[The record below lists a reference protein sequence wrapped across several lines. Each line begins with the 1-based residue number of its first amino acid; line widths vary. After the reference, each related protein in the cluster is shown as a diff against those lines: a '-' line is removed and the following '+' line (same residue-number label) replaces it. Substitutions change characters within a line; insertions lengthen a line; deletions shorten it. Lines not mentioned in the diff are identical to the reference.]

1 MRRALSVLIK
11 LTISGLLLYLALNWV
26 NIETVASRL
35 SQIDPRW
42 IAFGLLLLLMQTLL
56 LTVRWQEI
64 IGQCGAGSPLGQFRF
79 CVAGLFF
86 NQTLPSSVGGD
97 AVRIWMAG
105 KQTNWRI
112 ATYSVLIDR
121 VVGVVSLAIVVTACL
136 PWTLSLVRN
145 PVGRS
150 ALLLIGLGCLAA
162 GIFFVSLAW
171 QRLRILQRWAPTR
184 HLAAT
189 ATVTLGILRSPRA
202 LARIFCLSF
211 VIHLLTV
218 VLAWCAARS
227 VGAELSPT
235 YALFLVLPVILI
247 AIVPISVAGWG
258 VREGI
263 KVAAFGYAG
272 FAAKRRLNRLAAVW
286 RQLSRGWR
294 HRRPGVGAY
303 HAPGQWQR
311 VCRHAS
317 SRVIAESLVRVA
329 SQQFA
334 LRLLAEGHSW
344 QVNHRSS
351 ASCAAPLRCGR
362 ENRPRSIFSGAASSL
377 PGPVP
382 PSDPRPA
389 SASRTR
395 FQSH

>member
-26 NIETVASRL
+26 NLGTVASRL

-42 IAFGLLLLLMQTLL
+42 VAFGLLLPLMQTLL
-56 LTVRWQEI
+56 LAMRWQEI
-64 IGQCGAGSPLGQFRF
+64 IGQCGADLPLGQMFRF
-79 CVAGLFF
+79 CMAALFF

-112 ATYSVLIDR
+112 AAYSVLIDR
-121 VVGVVSLAIVVTACL
+121 VVGVISLAIVVTACL

-162 GIFFVSLAW
+162 GVVFVSLAW
-171 QRLRILQRWAPTR
+171 QRLRVLQRWAPTR

-189 ATVTLGILRSPRA
+189 ATVALGILRSPRV
-202 LARIFCLSF
+202 LARIFGLSF
-211 VIHLLTV
+211 IIHLLTV

-227 VGAELSPT
+227 VGADLSLA

-258 VREGI
+258 VREGVM
-263 KVAAFGYAG
+263 VAAFGYAG
-272 FAAKRRLNRLAAVW
+272 L
-286 RQLSRGWR
+286 
-294 HRRPGVGAY
+294 
-303 HAPGQWQR
+303 
-311 VCRHAS
+311 
-317 SRVIAESLVRVA
+317 
-329 SQQFA
+329 
-334 LRLLAEGHSW
+334 
-344 QVNHRSS
+344 
-351 ASCAAPLRCGR
+351 
-362 ENRPRSIFSGAASSL
+362 
-377 PGPVP
+377 P
-382 PSDPRPA
+382 PSDGLIVSLLFGASYLVIGGIGGLVWTLTTPRAEREIAP
-389 SASRTR
+389 SILP
-395 FQSH
+395 HE

>member
-1 MRRALSVLIK
+1 MRRAFSVLIK

-26 NIETVASRL
+26 NIGTVASRL

-42 IAFGLLLLLMQTLL
+42 IAFGLLLPLTQTFL
-56 LTVRWQEI
+56 LTMRWQMI
-64 IGQCGAGSPLGQFRF
+64 ISQCGADMPLGQLFRF
-79 CVAGLFF
+79 CMAALFF

-97 AVRIWMAG
+97 AMRIWLAG

-136 PWTLSLVRN
+136 PWTLNLVRN
-145 PVGRS
+145 PIGRS

-189 ATVTLGILRSPRA
+189 ATVAFGILRSPRA

-218 VLAWCAARS
+218 LLAWCAARS
-227 VGAELSPT
+227 VGADLSLA
-235 YALFLVLPVILI
+235 YSLFLVLPVILI

-258 VREGI
+258 VREGAM
-263 KVAAFGYAG
+263 VAAFGYAG
-272 FAAKRRLNRLAAVW
+272 L
-286 RQLSRGWR
+286 
-294 HRRPGVGAY
+294 
-303 HAPGQWQR
+303 
-311 VCRHAS
+311 
-317 SRVIAESLVRVA
+317 
-329 SQQFA
+329 
-334 LRLLAEGHSW
+334 
-344 QVNHRSS
+344 
-351 ASCAAPLRCGR
+351 
-362 ENRPRSIFSGAASSL
+362 
-377 PGPVP
+377 P
-382 PSDPRPA
+382 PSDGLIVSLLFGASFLAVGGIGGLVWTLTTPRAEREIAP
-389 SASRTR
+389 SILP
-395 FQSH
+395 HE